1 MNYDINRSGAYIRQL
16 RIQRGYTQEMLATEL
31 NIDRSLISHIEVGKR
46 GCSVEVLVRLSN
58 FFGVSLDLLI
68 FGAESTPTEITRR
81 GQLKAEI
88 RKLMDHLDTFQ
99 RSL

>member
-58 FFGVSLDLLI
+58 FFATMSSDEFKKGKHYQDNFSCIVLA
-68 FGAESTPTEITRR
+68 FCY
-81 GQLKAEI
+81 
-88 RKLMDHLDTFQ
+88 F
-99 RSL
+99 

>member
-46 GCSVEVLVRLSN
+46 G
-58 FFGVSLDLLI
+58 F
-68 FGAESTPTEITRR
+68 T
-81 GQLKAEI
+81 
-88 RKLMDHLDTFQ
+88 
-99 RSL
+99 